1 MVQVPAA
8 RIVTVAPDTEHTL
21 VVVEVKLTPR
31 PEEAV
36 ADTVKAGVPYVLVE
50 RAPKVIV
57 CAA

>member
-1 MVQVPAA
+1 M
-8 RIVTVAPDTEHTL
+8 VAPDTEHTL
-21 VVVEVKLTPR
+21 VVVEVKVTPR

-50 RAPKVIV
+50 SAPKVIV